1 MMVFGWLTFVVTLLR
16 AVYNGGKR
24 ILKKIPRASLVT
36 AESDCNKSL
45 HDYSFSACVKI
56 FGYCLLLIT
65 GLTSFFGCR
74 SVDRQKLRHESPLT
88 VLEKTPTQTELEVI
102 FVRIPPRDQ
111 EATTALWKEVDELAI
126 DAKFRRAL
134 QKNGFRVGIIGT
146 QIPGEVQTILQN
158 AHRAGKG
165 NISLEEIGDL
175 KSTHAITRKLFLQ
188 PGQQCELLAS
198 SIQKE
203 FQMLEMHDGALVG
216 QTLHDG
222 QAQFVAEILDG
233 QDERIVLRLTPEVHF
248 GNFHN
253 EYVPGEGMFRL
264 KTSREK
270 KRLGRLQLDANLDRG
285 QILIVGPQADQPG
298 SLGHRFFN
306 EQATEKTISKLMMI
320 RICDIA
326 IANTTDAT
334 DADMLEKNDD

>member
-1 MMVFGWLTFVVTLLR
+1 MTVFRSLTDVVTLPR
-16 AVYNGGKR
+16 SVNNSG
-24 ILKKIPRASLVT
+24 KKILRKIALASLVT
-36 AESDCNKSL
+36 TESDSRKLLHKHSL
-45 HDYSFSACVKI
+45 SRYVKV

-65 GLTSFFGCR
+65 GLACFFGCQ
-74 SVDRQKLRHESPLT
+74 SIDQQKIRNESPLA

-111 EATTALWKEVDELAI
+111 EATTALWQEVDELAI
-126 DAKFRRAL
+126 DAKFRREL
-134 QKNGFRVGIIGT
+134 RKNGFRVGIIGT

-165 NISLEEIGDL
+165 NISLKELGDL
-175 KSTHAITRKLFLQ
+175 QSTHAITRTIFLQ
-188 PGQQCELLAS
+188 PGQQSELLAS

-233 QDERIVLRLTPEVHF
+233 QDEHIVLRLTPEIHF
-248 GNFHN
+248 GEFHN

-264 KTSREK
+264 NTSREK

-306 EQATEKTISKLMMI
+306 EQATSKSISKLMMI

-326 IANTTDAT
+326 IASTTDIT
-334 DADMLEKNDD
+334 DARVLEKND